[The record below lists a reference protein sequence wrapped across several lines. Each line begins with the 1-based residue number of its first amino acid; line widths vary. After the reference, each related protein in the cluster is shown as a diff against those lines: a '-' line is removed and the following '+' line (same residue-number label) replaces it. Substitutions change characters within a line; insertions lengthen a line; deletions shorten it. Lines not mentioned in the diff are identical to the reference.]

1 MQTPSPTRRDMHGMC
16 SRVERRRSRGFTL
29 IVVVWL
35 LALILLLSTAVAV
48 GVRYRTRVDT
58 TLLDVRRAEL
68 AAESAINFAI
78 LLRLAKYEAPSFPL
92 ECRMPDGEQVAITVT
107 EEAGKVDLNAASPQT
122 LARLFVALIGNP
134 AQGERIA
141 AAILSR
147 RSGAGASPSPGS
159 AQSKPIPFQSILEL
173 EGVSGI
179 TPELF
184 RAALPLVTVGT
195 GRIEPDPAAASDALR
210 QMLGLRTNAT
220 NTTAPA
226 QNTGDITI
234 RADVSAGGH
243 VRFIREALV
252 SLRSANGQSF
262 RIREWRHADADDRLR
277 DSDPGNLGPCFPVRQ
292 SEQR

>member
-1 MQTPSPTRRDMHGMC
+1 MQTPAPTRRDLHGKC
-16 SRVERRRSRGFTL
+16 PQAEKRRSAGFTL
-29 IVVVWL
+29 IVVVWV
-35 LALILLLSTAVAV
+35 LALILLLGTAVTV

-58 TLLDVRRAEL
+58 NLLNVRRAEL

-78 LLRLAKYEAPSFPL
+78 LLRLAKKEAPPFPL
-92 ECRMPDGEQVAITVT
+92 ER
-107 EEAGKVDLNAASPQT
+107 
-122 LARLFVALIGNP
+122 
-134 AQGERIA
+134 
-141 AAILSR
+141 
-147 RSGAGASPSPGS
+147 
-159 AQSKPIPFQSILEL
+159 
-173 EGVSGI
+173 VSGI

-234 RADVSAGGH
+234 RADVSAGGY

-252 SLRSANGQSF
+252 SLR
-262 RIREWRHADADDRLR
+262 
-277 DSDPGNLGPCFPVRQ
+277 
-292 SEQR
+292 